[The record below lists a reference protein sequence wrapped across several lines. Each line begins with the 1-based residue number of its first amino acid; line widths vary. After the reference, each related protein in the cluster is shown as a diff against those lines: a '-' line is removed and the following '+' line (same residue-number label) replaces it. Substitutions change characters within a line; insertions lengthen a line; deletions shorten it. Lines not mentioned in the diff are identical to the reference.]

1 MGKRR
6 EERRKSRGKGGFRSR
21 RIAAAMLAGI
31 LAMGACAGCGAGTLG
46 GALDEME
53 SVTDSAGSATNSF
66 YEAGGGIYEESAD
79 ISYEGQSGQAGILD
93 ERKLIQTVRLE
104 VETREFEQMMSSLE
118 EQVREMGGYI
128 ENMETYNG
136 SSYSEYRNTRYADL
150 TIRVPREKLDGF
162 LRTVS
167 DISNIVRRYDSVE
180 DVTLSYVDME
190 SRRNALRT
198 EQERL
203 LEFLGRAETVEE
215 IIALE
220 ERLSEVRYQL
230 ESMESQLRTM
240 DNLIDYSTVNIN
252 ISEVRELTVVKEEEP
267 TAWERISEG
276 FLMSLS
282 DIGNGIAEAAIWF
295 LVNIPYLLIWAVAI
309 GLGIWGWLRR
319 RKARLKKKEARQSEE
334 ENRMREQEK
343 RLQEWENGGQNPE
356 QRQEK

>member
-1 MGKRR
+1 MKKKT
-6 EERRKSRGKGGFRSR
+6 EERKIRRGKSRFGSR
-21 RIAAAMLAGI
+21 RIAAAMLAAS
-31 LAMGACAGCGAGTLG
+31 LAVGACTGCGAGTLD
-46 GALDEME
+46 GALDNNMQA
-53 SVTDSAGSATNSF
+53 TADSIGSSENSY
-66 YEAGGGIYEESAD
+66 YEAGGGIYEEAAD
-79 ISYEGQSGQAGILD
+79 ASYDGQSGILD
-93 ERKLIQTVRLE
+93 ERKLIQNIRLE

-136 SSYSEYRNTRYADL
+136 SSYSEYRNSRYADL
-150 TIRVPREKLDGF
+150 TIRIPREKLDGF

-198 EQERL
+198 EQDRL

-240 DNLIDYSTVNIN
+240 DNLIDYSTVKIN

-276 FLMSLS
+276 FLESLS

-295 LVNIPYLLIWAVAI
+295 LVNIPYLLIWALVI
-309 GLGIWGWLRR
+309 GLGIWGWLRHR
-319 RKARLKKKEARQSEE
+319 RASLKKKEARQSEA
-334 ENRMREQEK
+334 ENRMREQNK
-343 RLQEWENGGQNPE
+343 RLQE
-356 QRQEK
+356 